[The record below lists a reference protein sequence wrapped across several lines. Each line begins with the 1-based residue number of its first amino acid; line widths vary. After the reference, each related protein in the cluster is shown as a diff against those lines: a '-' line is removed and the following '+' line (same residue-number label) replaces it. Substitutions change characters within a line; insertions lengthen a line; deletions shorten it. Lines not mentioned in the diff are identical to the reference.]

1 MDFFRLLV
9 FPPHSF
15 SLSLS
20 LSLSVKLA
28 LFRPPPIKPLSP
40 LRVRRRGGKDLDL
53 DGCLDCFTTALEW
66 RLGRLRTDW
75 YACPHSLP
83 HKRLERR
90 RREGNDVTVTVLCLT
105 EVEAGGGRVSRKVSQ
120 GLFPPSFWSSPFP
133 FLLLL
138 LLLMPLLSEPPY
150 VTCSI
155 LHFSKAPR
163 RLFPVLSLVVGE
175 VGALVEVSAKECPPT
190 RTREQT

>member
-1 MDFFRLLV
+1 MI
-9 FPPHSF
+9 FPPSCF
-15 SLSLS
+15 SSSQLLSLS
-20 LSLSVKLA
+20 LSLRVKLA

-75 YACPHSLP
+75 CACPHSLP

-138 LLLMPLLSEPPY
+138 LLLLLLMPLLSEPPY

-163 RLFPVLSLVVGE
+163 RLFPVLSLVVG
-175 VGALVEVSAKECPPT
+175 ALVEVSAKECPPT